1 MRGEIARRAVVLMKL
16 YIGSVVMIQAAARGK
31 SARRQLM
38 LAKEFELERISLQEL
53 IDLLLPDASSVFYF
67 E

>member
-1 MRGEIARRAVVLMKL
+1 MRGEIARRAVVLYKL
-16 YIGSVVMIQAAARGK
+16 YIGAVVMIQAAARGK

-53 IDLLLPDASSVFYF
+53 IDLLLPDASSVFHF

>member
-1 MRGEIARRAVVLMKL
+1 ML
-16 YIGSVVMIQAAARGK
+16 YIGAVVMIQAAARGK

-53 IDLLLPDASSVFYF
+53 IDLLLPDASSVFHF